1 MDQDAALTMT
11 DTAASPLV
19 TAKPTAA
26 AGPADETTARPPAG
40 EAAGRSR
47 ETARETR
54 ETAREIRE
62 SARQTRETAGQTRE
76 TARQTREQARET
88 ARDGRDAARQAEA
101 AERTDG
107 RSRRGTRARIQ
118 AVAVEMFTEHGYEAT
133 SLREIAEA
141 LGVTKA
147 ALYYHFKSKEDIVRS
162 LVEDYFGRIDALVAW
177 GENEPAGPG
186 RRAEILRR
194 YVAIV
199 QEGEAAFRMLHQ
211 NQAAIKSLSGS
222 KNTGQLFRE
231 RMGPLI
237 GLLTGPSPG
246 LEDRLRAAMALGGIS
261 MGWMVF
267 SEEEPDRSRLSAAV
281 LQVATEIAG

>member
-11 DTAASPLV
+11 DTAASQLV
-19 TAKPTAA
+19 TATPTAT
-26 AGPADETTARPPAG
+26 AGPADETAAQPAS
-40 EAAGRSR
+40 AATS
-47 ETARETR
+47 
-54 ETAREIRE
+54 
-62 SARQTRETAGQTRE
+62 RQTRE
-76 TARQTREQARET
+76 
-88 ARDGRDAARQAEA
+88 AARQAREQDRDTARQDRDTARQSGEA
-101 AERTDG
+101 TERTDG

-118 AVAVEMFTEHGYEAT
+118 AVAVEMFTEHGYEKT

-162 LVEDYFGRIDALVAW
+162 LVEDYFGRIDALVSWA
-177 GENEPAGPG
+177 ETQPAGPA

-211 NQAAIKSLSGS
+211 NQAAIKTLSGS

-231 RMGPLI
+231 RMSPLI
-237 GLLTGPSPG
+237 RLLTGPDPG

-267 SEEEPDRSRLSAAV
+267 SEEEPDRARLSAAV
-281 LQVATEIAG
+281 LQVASEIAG

>member
-1 MDQDAALTMT
+1 
-11 DTAASPLV
+11 
-19 TAKPTAA
+19 
-26 AGPADETTARPPAG
+26 
-40 EAAGRSR
+40 
-47 ETARETR
+47 
-54 ETAREIRE
+54 
-62 SARQTRETAGQTRE
+62 
-76 TARQTREQARET
+76 
-88 ARDGRDAARQAEA
+88 
-101 AERTDG
+101 
-107 RSRRGTRARIQ
+107 
-118 AVAVEMFTEHGYEAT
+118 MFTEHGYEAT

-162 LVEDYFGRIDALVAW
+162 LVEDYFGRIDALVSW
-177 GENEPAGPG
+177 GETEPAGPG

-231 RMGPLI
+231 RIGPLI
-237 GLLTGPSPG
+237 RLLTGPDPG

>member
-1 MDQDAALTMT
+1 MT
-11 DTAASPLV
+11 DTAASPIV
-19 TAKPTAA
+19 TAKPAA
-26 AGPADETTARPPAG
+26 TAGPADETTARPAG
-40 EAAGRSR
+40 AA
-47 ETARETR
+47 
-54 ETAREIRE
+54 
-62 SARQTRETAGQTRE
+62 
-76 TARQTREQARET
+76 TARQTREAARQTREQDRET
-88 ARDGRDAARQAEA
+88 ARQDREAARPAGEA
-101 AERTDG
+101 TERTDG

-118 AVAVEMFTEHGYEAT
+118 AVAVEMFTEHGYEKT

-162 LVEDYFGRIDALVAW
+162 LLEDYFGHIDALVAW
-177 GENEPAGPG
+177 GETEPAGPA

-237 GLLTGPSPG
+237 RLLTGPDPG

-281 LQVATEIAG
+281 LQVASEIAG

>member
-1 MDQDAALTMT
+1 MT
-11 DTAASPLV
+11 DTAASPIV
-19 TAKPTAA
+19 TAKPAA
-26 AGPADETTARPPAG
+26 TAGPADETTARPAG
-40 EAAGRSR
+40 AA
-47 ETARETR
+47 
-54 ETAREIRE
+54 
-62 SARQTRETAGQTRE
+62 
-76 TARQTREQARET
+76 TARQTREAARQTREQDRET
-88 ARDGRDAARQAEA
+88 ARQDREAARPAGEA
-101 AERTDG
+101 TERTDG

-118 AVAVEMFTEHGYEAT
+118 AVAVEMFTEHGYEKT

-162 LVEDYFGRIDALVAW
+162 LLEDYFGHIDALVAW
-177 GENEPAGPG
+177 GETEPAGPA

-237 GLLTGPSPG
+237 RLLTGPDPG

>member
-1 MDQDAALTMT
+1 MSRSAALTMT
-11 DTAASPLV
+11 DTAASPIV
-19 TAKPTAA
+19 TAKPAA
-26 AGPADETTARPPAG
+26 TAGPADETTARPAG
-40 EAAGRSR
+40 AA
-47 ETARETR
+47 
-54 ETAREIRE
+54 
-62 SARQTRETAGQTRE
+62 
-76 TARQTREQARET
+76 TARQTREAARQTREQDRET
-88 ARDGRDAARQAEA
+88 ARQDREAARPAGEA
-101 AERTDG
+101 TEQTDG

-118 AVAVEMFTEHGYEAT
+118 AVAVEMFTEHGYEKT

-162 LVEDYFGRIDALVAW
+162 LLEDYFGHIDALVAW
-177 GENEPAGPG
+177 GETEPAGPA

-211 NQAAIKSLSGS
+211 NQAAIKGLSGS

-231 RMGPLI
+231 RLSPLI
-237 GLLTGPSPG
+237 ALLTVPNPG

-281 LQVATEIAG
+281 LQVASEIAG

>member
-1 MDQDAALTMT
+1 MSRSATLTMT
-11 DTAASPLV
+11 DTAASPIV
-19 TAKPTAA
+19 TAKPAA
-26 AGPADETTARPPAG
+26 TAGPADETAARPAG
-40 EAAGRSR
+40 AA
-47 ETARETR
+47 
-54 ETAREIRE
+54 
-62 SARQTRETAGQTRE
+62 
-76 TARQTREQARET
+76 TARQTREAARQTREQDRET
-88 ARDGRDAARQAEA
+88 ARQDREAARPAGEA
-101 AERTDG
+101 TERTDG

-118 AVAVEMFTEHGYEAT
+118 AVAVEMFTEHGYEKT

-162 LVEDYFGRIDALVAW
+162 LLEDYFGHIDALVAW
-177 GENEPAGPG
+177 GETEPAGPA

-211 NQAAIKSLSGS
+211 NQAAIKGLSGS

-231 RMGPLI
+231 RLSPLI
-237 GLLTGPSPG
+237 ALLTGPNPG

-281 LQVATEIAG
+281 LQVASEIAG

>member
-1 MDQDAALTMT
+1 MT
-11 DTAASPLV
+11 DTAAAQNV
-19 TAKPTAA
+19 TAERAA
-26 AGPADETTARPPAG
+26 AAAQAGETTARAD
-40 EAAGRSR
+40 S
-47 ETARETR
+47 
-54 ETAREIRE
+54 
-62 SARQTRETAGQTRE
+62 AGQTRE
-76 TARQTREQARET
+76 TARQAREQARET
-88 ARDGRDAARQAEA
+88 ARHGRDTARQAEA
-101 AERTDG
+101 TERTDG

-118 AVAVEMFTEHGYEAT
+118 AVAIEMFTEHGYDKT

-147 ALYYHFKSKEDIVRS
+147 ALYYHFKSKDDIIRS
-162 LVEDYFGRIDALVAW
+162 LLEDYFGRIDALVSWA
-177 GENEPAGPG
+177 ETEPAGPA

-199 QEGEAAFRMLHQ
+199 QEGEPAFRMLHQ
-211 NQAAIKSLSGS
+211 NQAAIQSLGGS

-231 RMGPLI
+231 RLGPLI
-237 GLLTGPSPG
+237 RLLTGPNPG

>member
-1 MDQDAALTMT
+1 MSRSAALTMT
-11 DTAASPLV
+11 DTAASPIV
-19 TAKPTAA
+19 TAKPAA
-26 AGPADETTARPPAG
+26 TAGPADETTARPAG
-40 EAAGRSR
+40 AA
-47 ETARETR
+47 
-54 ETAREIRE
+54 
-62 SARQTRETAGQTRE
+62 
-76 TARQTREQARET
+76 TARQTREAARQTREQDRET
-88 ARDGRDAARQAEA
+88 ARQDREAARPAGEA
-101 AERTDG
+101 TERTDG

-118 AVAVEMFTEHGYEAT
+118 AVAVEMFTEHGYEKT

-162 LVEDYFGRIDALVAW
+162 LLEDYFGHIDALVAW
-177 GENEPAGPG
+177 GETEPAGPA

-231 RMGPLI
+231 RLSPLI
-237 GLLTGPSPG
+237 ALLTGPNPG

-281 LQVATEIAG
+281 LQVASEIAG

>member
-1 MDQDAALTMT
+1 MT
-11 DTAASPLV
+11 DTAASPIV
-19 TAKPTAA
+19 TAEPTAT
-26 AGPADETTARPPAG
+26 AGPADETTARPAG
-40 EAAGRSR
+40 
-47 ETARETR
+47 TAK
-54 ETAREIRE
+54 
-62 SARQTRETAGQTRE
+62 ARQTREA
-76 TARQTREQARET
+76 ARQTREQDRET
-88 ARDGRDAARQAEA
+88 ARQDRDAARHAGEA
-101 AERTDG
+101 TERTDG

-118 AVAVEMFTEHGYEAT
+118 AVAVEMFTEHGYEKT

-162 LVEDYFGRIDALVAW
+162 LLEDYFGHIDALVAW
-177 GENEPAGPG
+177 GETEPAGPA

-211 NQAAIKSLSGS
+211 NQAAIKGLSGS

-231 RMGPLI
+231 RLSPLI
-237 GLLTGPSPG
+237 ALLTGPNPG

-281 LQVATEIAG
+281 LQVASEIAG

>member
-1 MDQDAALTMT
+1 MSRSAALTMT
-11 DTAASPLV
+11 DTAASPIV
-19 TAKPTAA
+19 TAKPAA
-26 AGPADETTARPPAG
+26 TAGPADETTARPAG
-40 EAAGRSR
+40 AA
-47 ETARETR
+47 
-54 ETAREIRE
+54 
-62 SARQTRETAGQTRE
+62 
-76 TARQTREQARET
+76 TARQTREAARQTREQDRET
-88 ARDGRDAARQAEA
+88 ARQDREAARPAGEA
-101 AERTDG
+101 TERTDG
-107 RSRRGTRARIQ
+107 RSRRGTWARIQ
-118 AVAVEMFTEHGYEAT
+118 AVAVEMFTEHGYEKT

-162 LVEDYFGRIDALVAW
+162 LLEDYFGHIDALVAW
-177 GENEPAGPG
+177 GETEPAGPA

-211 NQAAIKSLSGS
+211 NQAAIKGLSGS

-231 RMGPLI
+231 RLSPLI
-237 GLLTGPSPG
+237 ALLTVPNPG

-281 LQVATEIAG
+281 LQVASEIAG

>member
-1 MDQDAALTMT
+1 MSRIAALTMT
-11 DTAASPLV
+11 DTAASPTV
-19 TAKPTAA
+19 TAKPAVT
-26 AGPADETTARPPAG
+26 AGPASEATAGTAGAATASPIAPATASPAG
-40 EAAGRSR
+40 EAG
-47 ETARETR
+47 
-54 ETAREIRE
+54 
-62 SARQTRETAGQTRE
+62 GQTRE
-76 TARQTREQARET
+76 TARQ
-88 ARDGRDAARQAEA
+88 DRDAARQDRDAARRAEP

-118 AVAVEMFTEHGYEAT
+118 AVAVEMFTEHGYEKT

-162 LVEDYFGRIDALVAW
+162 LVEDYFGRIDALVSW
-177 GENEPAGPG
+177 GGNEPAGPA

-231 RMGPLI
+231 RISPLI
-237 GLLTGPSPG
+237 ALLTGPDPG

-267 SEEEPDRSRLSAAV
+267 AEEEPDRSRLSAAV

>member
-1 MDQDAALTMT
+1 MT

-26 AGPADETTARPPAG
+26 AGPADETTARRPAG
-40 EAAGRSR
+40 EAAGRTR

-54 ETAREIRE
+54 ERA
-62 SARQTRETAGQTRE
+62 RE
-76 TARQTREQARET
+76 TARQ
-88 ARDGRDAARQAEA
+88 DRDAARQGEA
-101 AERTDG
+101 TERTDG

-118 AVAVEMFTEHGYEAT
+118 AVAVEMFTERGYEKT

-162 LVEDYFGRIDALVAW
+162 LVEDYFGRIDALVSW
-177 GENEPAGPG
+177 GENQPPGPAT
-186 RRAEILRR
+186 RAEILRR

-199 QEGEAAFRMLHQ
+199 EEGEAAFRMLHQ
-211 NQAAIKSLSGS
+211 NQAAIKSLAGS
-222 KNTGQLFRE
+222 KNTGELFRE
-231 RMGPLI
+231 RLGLLI
-237 GLLTGPSPG
+237 ALLTGPGAG

-281 LQVATEIAG
+281 LQVASEIAG

>member
-1 MDQDAALTMT
+1 MSRSAALTMT
-11 DTAASPLV
+11 DTAASPIV
-19 TAKPTAA
+19 TAKPAA
-26 AGPADETTARPPAG
+26 TAGPADETTARPAG
-40 EAAGRSR
+40 AA
-47 ETARETR
+47 
-54 ETAREIRE
+54 
-62 SARQTRETAGQTRE
+62 
-76 TARQTREQARET
+76 TARQTREAARQTREQDRET
-88 ARDGRDAARQAEA
+88 ARQDREAARQAGEA
-101 AERTDG
+101 TERTDG

-118 AVAVEMFTEHGYEAT
+118 AVAVEMFTEHGYEKT

-162 LVEDYFGRIDALVAW
+162 LLEDYFGHIDALVAW
-177 GENEPAGPG
+177 GETEPAGPA

-237 GLLTGPSPG
+237 RLLTGPDPG